1 MHSQLKLLCFFV
13 KFLALQSTGAI
24 DDMKSRGVE
33 CVHVYCV
40 DNALVK
46 VADPIFIGFCYERGA
61 DAGSKVIIFLS
72 KEGKIY

>member
-1 MHSQLKLLCFFV
+1 
-13 KFLALQSTGAI
+13 
-24 DDMKSRGVE
+24 MKSRGVE